1 MLPQCLW
8 RRTEYPPPDDL
19 PVEALGW
26 RELVLAGL
34 LCFVELPVDTLVELV
49 RRVLDVRREVVAVRR
64 LVREALPA
72 AANESAAA
80 CASESARNLA

>member
-1 MLPQCLW
+1 MLSQCLW

-34 LCFVELPVDTLVELV
+34 LCFVELPVDTFVVLV
-49 RRVLDVRREVVAVRR
+49 RRVLDVRREVDVRR
-64 LVREALPA
+64 LVREPLPA

>member
-1 MLPQCLW
+1 M
-8 RRTEYPPPDDL
+8 

-34 LCFVELPVDTLVELV
+34 LCFVELPVDTFVVLV
-49 RRVLDVRREVVAVRR
+49 RRVLDVRREVDVRR

>member
-1 MLPQCLW
+1 ML
-8 RRTEYPPPDDL
+8 
-19 PVEALGW
+19 VEALGW

-34 LCFVELPVDTLVELV
+34 LCFVELPVDTFVVLV
-49 RRVLDVRREVVAVRR
+49 RRVLDVRREVDVRR